1 MMVSYSLEIVDGY
14 TNASVVCPS
23 CYIRKMKEKAPE
35 TALVPTR
42 PDVQVT
48 LRGAV
53 SLWASATTSD
63 SERRADLL
71 RDKQRIVLSFF
82 RHTDKLPSEVEPSD
96 VQGWLRDLEEK
107 GVSAGTVYQHA
118 CLLSSFYSWA
128 MRDPEVGR
136 HVRRNPAR
144 LARPKAPKP
153 YQTESVKAL
162 TDEEVGALVSAVR
175 QRAQAGEIVGKRDYA
190 LLLLYLATG
199 LRRREAIGLRGKDVH
214 VGETLVLEYRAKGGD
229 YRSREVRE
237 PQVREALIDYLTAS
251 GRLHTLKTD
260 APLWTRHDRA
270 GRPGEALSSHCF
282 VKNMKKYAR
291 EAGLEEFHLHRTRHT
306 FARIV
311 SEFTGDITA
320 TQNALD
326 HQNRST
332 TRVYV
337 QRIAVKRDLYSNEI
351 SKRWSE

>member
-1 MMVSYSLEIVDGY
+1 MNGQEQ
-14 TNASVVCPS
+14 T
-23 CYIRKMKEKAPE
+23 
-35 TALVPTR
+35 TALVAAQN
-42 PDVQVT
+42 DLQFA
-48 LRGAV
+48 LRGAI
-53 SLWASATTSD
+53 SLWASATTSEC
-63 SERRADLL
+63 ERRQDLL

-82 RHTDKLPSEVEPSD
+82 RHVDKLPSEVEPSD
-96 VQGWLRDLEEK
+96 VQSWLRDLEGK
-107 GVSAGTVYQHA
+107 GISAGTCYQHA

-128 MRDPEVGR
+128 LKDPEVGQS
-136 HVRRNPAR
+136 VRRNPAR

-162 TDEEVGALVSAVR
+162 SDEEVGVLVSAVR
-175 QRAQAGEIVGKRDYA
+175 RRAQSSDLVGKRDYA

-199 LRRREAIGLRGKDVH
+199 LRRQEAIGLRGKDVH

-237 PQVREALIDYLTAS
+237 PQVREALLDYLMAS
-251 GRLHTLKTD
+251 ERLHALKTD

-270 GRPGEALSSHCF
+270 GKPGEALTSHCF
-282 VKNMKKYAR
+282 VKNLKKYAR
-291 EAGLEEFHLHRTRHT
+291 EAGVEGFHLHRTRHT

-311 SEFTGDITA
+311 SEVTGDITA

-337 QRIAVKRDLYSNEI
+337 QRIAVKRDLYSNEV
-351 SKRWSE
+351 SKRWGD

>member
-1 MMVSYSLEIVDGY
+1 MG
-14 TNASVVCPS
+14 
-23 CYIRKMKEKAPE
+23 EKASE
-35 TALVPTR
+35 TALVPAQA
-42 PDVQVT
+42 DLQVA

-53 SLWASATTSD
+53 SLWASATTSE
-63 SERRADLL
+63 SERRQDLL

-82 RHTDKLPSEVEPSD
+82 RHTGKLPSEVDPSD
-96 VQGWLRDLEEK
+96 VQGWLRDLEMK
-107 GVSAGTVYQHA
+107 GISAGTCYQHA

-128 MRDPEVGR
+128 MKDSEVGR

-162 TDEEVGALVSAVR
+162 SDEEVGALVSAVR
-175 QRAQAGEIVGKRDYA
+175 GRALSGDAVAKRDYA

-199 LRRREAIGLRGKDVH
+199 LRRQEAIGLRGKDVH

-237 PQVREALIDYLTAS
+237 PQVREALLDYLTAS
-251 GRLHTLKTD
+251 GRLHALKTD

-270 GRPGEALSSHCF
+270 GKPGEALSSHCF
-282 VKNMKKYAR
+282 VKNLKKYAR
-291 EAGLEEFHLHRTRHT
+291 EAGVEGFHLHRTRHT

-311 SEFTGDITA
+311 SEMTGDITA

-337 QRIAVKRDLYSNEI
+337 QRIAVKRDLYSEEV
-351 SKRWSE
+351 SKRWSD

>member
-1 MMVSYSLEIVDGY
+1 MNSEQPQI
-14 TNASVVCPS
+14 
-23 CYIRKMKEKAPE
+23 
-35 TALVPTR
+35 ALVPTSV
-42 PDVQVT
+42 DLQVV
-48 LRGAV
+48 LQGAV
-53 SLWASATTSD
+53 SLWASSTTGE
-63 SERRADLL
+63 SERRQDLL

-82 RHTDKLPSEVEPSD
+82 RHVEKLPGEVEPAD
-96 VQGWLRDLEEK
+96 VQGWLRDLEGK
-107 GVSAGTVYQHA
+107 GISAGTTYQHA

-128 MRDPEVGR
+128 LKDPEIGQ

-144 LARPKAPKP
+144 LARPRAPKP
-153 YQTESVKAL
+153 YQTERVKAL
-162 TDEEVGALVSAVR
+162 SDEEVGALVSVVR
-175 QRAQAGEIVGKRDYA
+175 SRAQDGDIVSKRDYA

-199 LRRREAIGLRGKDVH
+199 LRRQEAISLTGKDVH
-214 VGETLVLEYRAKGGD
+214 VSETLVLEYRAKGGD

-237 PQVREALIDYLTAS
+237 PQVREALMDYLSSAK
-251 GRLHTLKTD
+251 RLHALKTD

-270 GRPGEALSSHCF
+270 GKPGEALTSHCF
-282 VKNMKKYAR
+282 VKNLKKYAK
-291 EAGLEEFHLHRTRHT
+291 EAGVEGFHLHRTRHT

-351 SKRWSE
+351 SKRWGV

>member
-1 MMVSYSLEIVDGY
+1 
-14 TNASVVCPS
+14 
-23 CYIRKMKEKAPE
+23 
-35 TALVPTR
+35 
-42 PDVQVT
+42 
-48 LRGAV
+48 
-53 SLWASATTSD
+53 
-63 SERRADLL
+63 LL
-71 RDKQRIVLSFF
+71 RDKQRIVISFF
-82 RHTDKLPSEVEPSD
+82 QYVDKLPGEVEPTD
-96 VQGWLRDLEEK
+96 VQKWLLELEEK
-107 GVSAGTVYQHA
+107 GVKPGTTYQHA

-128 MRDPEVGR
+128 LKDPGVGQ
-136 HVRRNPAR
+136 HVRRNPAKM
-144 LARPKAPKP
+144 ARPKAPKP

-162 TDEEVGALVSAVR
+162 SDEEVMALVGVVR
-175 QRAQAGEIVGKRDYA
+175 RHALTGDIVGKRDYA

-199 LRRREAIGLRGKDVH
+199 LRRQEAISLHGKNVS

-237 PQVREALIDYLTAS
+237 PQVKEALIDYLSAS
-251 GRLHTLKTD
+251 GRLHALKTD

-270 GRPGEALSSHCF
+270 GKPGEALSSHCF
-282 VKNMKKYAR
+282 VKNLKKYAQ
-291 EAGLEEFHLHRTRHT
+291 EAGVESFHLHRTRHT

-351 SKRWSE
+351 SKRWSD

>member
-1 MMVSYSLEIVDGY
+1 MD
-14 TNASVVCPS
+14 
-23 CYIRKMKEKAPE
+23 EKAPE
-35 TALVPTR
+35 TGLVAARTDLQIALR
-42 PDVQVT
+42 S
-48 LRGAV
+48 AV
-53 SLWASATTSD
+53 SLWASATTSE
-63 SERRADLL
+63 SERRQDLL

-82 RHTDKLPSEVEPSD
+82 LHTGKLPSEVEPAD
-96 VQGWLRDLEEK
+96 VQGWLRDLDGK
-107 GVSAGTVYQHA
+107 GISAGTCYQHA

-128 MRDPEVGR
+128 MKDPEVGQ

-162 TDEEVGALVSAVR
+162 SDEEVGALVSAVR
-175 QRAQAGEIVGKRDYA
+175 KRAREGDVVGKRDYA

-199 LRRREAIGLRGKDVH
+199 LRRQEAIGLRGKDVH

-237 PQVREALIDYLTAS
+237 PQVKDALIDYLAS
-251 GRLHTLKTD
+251 ADRLHALKTD

-270 GRPGEALSSHCF
+270 GKPGEALSSHCF
-282 VKNMKKYAR
+282 VKNLKKYAR
-291 EAGLEEFHLHRTRHT
+291 EAAVEGFHLHRTRHT

-337 QRIAVKRDLYSNEI
+337 QRIAVKRDLYSEEV
-351 SKRWSE
+351 SKKWGD

>member
-1 MMVSYSLEIVDGY
+1 MDSTSRSKALQVREPELEV
-14 TNASVVCPS
+14 A
-23 CYIRKMKEKAPE
+23 
-35 TALVPTR
+35 
-42 PDVQVT
+42 
-48 LRGAV
+48 LRGAI
-53 SLWASATTSD
+53 SLWASATTSE
-63 SERRADLL
+63 SGRRQDLL

-82 RHTDKLPSEVEPSD
+82 RYIGKLPAEVEPGD
-96 VQGWLRDLEEK
+96 VQGWLRDLEGK
-107 GVSAGTVYQHA
+107 GISPGTTYQHA

-128 MRDPEVGR
+128 IRDPEIGQHLR
-136 HVRRNPAR
+136 GNPAR

-153 YQTESVKAL
+153 YQTESVKAMS
-162 TDEEVGALVSAVR
+162 DEEVQLLVKAVR
-175 QRAQAGEIVGKRDYA
+175 RRALAGDLVGKRDYA

-199 LRRREAIGLRGKDVH
+199 LRRSEAISLRGKDVRLD
-214 VGETLVLEYRAKGGD
+214 ETLILAYRAKGGD

-237 PQVREALIDYLTAS
+237 PQVKAALLDYLATA
-251 GRLHTLKTD
+251 GRMHALKSD

-270 GRPGEALSSHCF
+270 GQPGEALSSHCF
-282 VKNMKKYAR
+282 VKNLKKYAL
-291 EAGLEEFHLHRTRHT
+291 EAGVKDFHLHRTRHT

-337 QRIAVKRDLYSNEI
+337 QRIAVKKDPYSSEI
-351 SKRWSE
+351 SKRWSD

>member
-1 MMVSYSLEIVDGY
+1 M
-14 TNASVVCPS
+14 N
-23 CYIRKMKEKAPE
+23 EKAPE
-35 TALVPTR
+35 TALVPAEA
-42 PDVQVT
+42 DLQVA
-48 LRGAV
+48 LRSAV
-53 SLWASATTSD
+53 SLWASASTSE

-71 RDKQRIVLSFF
+71 RDKQRIVISFF
-82 RHTDKLPSEVEPSD
+82 RCTEKLPSEVEPVD
-96 VQGWLRDLEEK
+96 VQEWLRDLGEK
-107 GVSAGTVYQHA
+107 GISAGTCYQHA

-128 MRDPEVGR
+128 MKDPEIGR

-162 TDEEVGALVSAVR
+162 SDEEVGALVGGVR
-175 QRAQAGEIVGKRDYA
+175 RRALSGDVVGKRDYA

-199 LRRREAIGLRGKDVH
+199 LRRNEAIALRGKDVH

-237 PQVREALIDYLTAS
+237 SQVREALMDYLSTA

-260 APLWTRHDRA
+260 APLWTRHDHA
-270 GRPGEALSSHCF
+270 GKPGEALTSHCF
-282 VKNMKKYAR
+282 VKNLKKYAK
-291 EAGLEEFHLHRTRHT
+291 EAGVQGFHLHRTRHT

-311 SEFTGDITA
+311 SEVTGDITA

-337 QRIAVKRDLYSNEI
+337 QRIAVKRDLYSSEI
-351 SKRWSE
+351 SKRWRD

>member
-1 MMVSYSLEIVDGY
+1 MD
-14 TNASVVCPS
+14 
-23 CYIRKMKEKAPE
+23 EKASE
-35 TALVPTR
+35 TALITPQT
-42 PDVQVT
+42 DFQVA
-48 LRGAV
+48 LRGAI

-63 SERRADLL
+63 GERRQDLL

-82 RHTDKLPSEVEPSD
+82 REAGKLPSEVEPAD
-96 VQGWLRDLEEK
+96 VQRWLRNLEGK
-107 GVSAGTVYQHA
+107 GISAGTCYQHA

-128 MRDPEVGR
+128 MRDPEVGQR
-136 HVRRNPAR
+136 IRRNPAR

-162 TDEEVGALVSAVR
+162 SDEEVGTLVSAVR
-175 QRAQAGEIVGKRDYA
+175 RRAVSGDVVGKRDYA

-199 LRRREAIGLRGKDVH
+199 LRRQEAIGLRGKDVH
-214 VGETLVLEYRAKGGD
+214 VGETLVLEYKAKGGD

-237 PQVREALIDYLTAS
+237 PRVKEALLDYLTAS
-251 GRLHTLKTD
+251 GRLHALKTD

-270 GRPGEALSSHCF
+270 GKPGEALTSHCF
-282 VKNMKKYAR
+282 VKNLKKYAK
-291 EAGLEEFHLHRTRHT
+291 EAGVEDFHLHRTRHT

-311 SEFTGDITA
+311 SELTGDITA

-326 HQNRST
+326 HQSRST

-337 QRIAVKRDLYSNEI
+337 QRIAVKRDLYSNEVA
-351 SKRWSE
+351 KRWDT

>member
-1 MMVSYSLEIVDGY
+1 MD
-14 TNASVVCPS
+14 
-23 CYIRKMKEKAPE
+23 KKEPG
-35 TALVPTR
+35 TALVPART
-42 PDVQVT
+42 DLQVA
-48 LRGAV
+48 LRSAV
-53 SLWASATTSD
+53 SLWASATTSE

-82 RHTDKLPSEVEPSD
+82 RHTGKLPSDVEPKD
-96 VQGWLRDLEEK
+96 VQGWLRDLE
-107 GVSAGTVYQHA
+107 GRGISAGTTYQHA

-128 MRDPEVGR
+128 MRDPEVGQY
-136 HVRRNPAR
+136 VRRNPAR

-162 TDEEVGALVSAVR
+162 SDEEVGRMVAAVR
-175 QRAQAGEIVGKRDYA
+175 RRAQSGDIVGKRDYA

-199 LRRREAIGLRGKDVH
+199 LRRQEAIGLRGKDVH
-214 VGETLVLEYRAKGGD
+214 VGEALVLEYRAKGGD
-229 YRSREVRE
+229 YRGREVRE
-237 PQVREALIDYLTAS
+237 PRVREALMDYLTAA
-251 GRLHTLKTD
+251 GRLHVLKTD

-270 GRPGEALSSHCF
+270 GKPGEALSSHCF
-282 VKNMKKYAR
+282 VKNLKKYAR
-291 EAGLEEFHLHRTRHT
+291 EAGVEGFHLHRTRHT

-326 HQNRST
+326 HQSRST

-337 QRIAVKRDLYSNEI
+337 QRIAVKKDLYSDEV
-351 SKRWSE
+351 SKRWGD

>member
-1 MMVSYSLEIVDGY
+1 MD
-14 TNASVVCPS
+14 
-23 CYIRKMKEKAPE
+23 EKGPE
-35 TALVPTR
+35 TALIA
-42 PDVQVT
+42 VQTDLQVA
-48 LRGAV
+48 LRSAV
-53 SLWASATTSD
+53 SLWASATTSE

-82 RHTDKLPSEVEPSD
+82 SRTCKLPSEVEPAD
-96 VQGWLRDLEEK
+96 VQSWLRDLEEK
-107 GVSAGTVYQHA
+107 GISAGTAYQHA

-128 MRDPEVGR
+128 MKDPEVGR
-136 HVRRNPAR
+136 HIRRNPAR

-162 TDEEVGALVSAVR
+162 SDVEVGKLVAAVR
-175 QRAQAGEIVGKRDYA
+175 RRAQASDVVGKRDYA

-199 LRRREAIGLRGKDVH
+199 LRRQEAIGLRGKDVH

-237 PQVREALIDYLTAS
+237 PQVMGALLDYLTAS
-251 GRLHTLKTD
+251 ERLHALKTD

-270 GRPGEALSSHCF
+270 GKPGDALTSHCF
-282 VKNMKKYAR
+282 VKNLKKYAK
-291 EAGLEEFHLHRTRHT
+291 EAGVERFHLHRTRHT

-311 SEFTGDITA
+311 SEITGDITA

-351 SKRWSE
+351 SKRWGD

>member
-1 MMVSYSLEIVDGY
+1 MDSS
-14 TNASVVCPS
+14 SQ
-23 CYIRKMKEKAPE
+23 K
-35 TALVPTR
+35 TALQTR
-42 PDVQVT
+42 GSDLQVA
-48 LRGAV
+48 LQGAI
-53 SLWASATTSD
+53 SLWASATTSE
-63 SERRADLL
+63 SGRRRDLL

-82 RHTDKLPSEVEPSD
+82 QHTGKLPSEVEPGD
-96 VQGWLRDLEEK
+96 VQEWLRELEGK
-107 GVSAGTVYQHA
+107 GIKPGTTYQHA

-128 MRDPEVGR
+128 MRDPEIGQ
-136 HVRRNPAR
+136 HIGGNPAR

-153 YQTESVKAL
+153 YQTESVKAMS
-162 TDEEVGALVSAVR
+162 DEEVQALVGIVR
-175 QRAQAGEIVGKRDYA
+175 RRAHEGNVVGKRDYA

-199 LRRREAIGLRGKDVH
+199 LRRSEVISLRGRDVH
-214 VGETLVLEYRAKGGD
+214 ADETLILAYRSKGGD

-237 PQVREALIDYLTAS
+237 PQVKEALLDYLSAA
-251 GRLHTLKTD
+251 GRMHALKTD

-270 GRPGEALSSHCF
+270 GQPGEALSSHCF
-282 VKNMKKYAR
+282 VKNLKKYAR
-291 EAGLEEFHLHRTRHT
+291 EAGVKDFHLHRTRHT

-337 QRIAVKRDLYSNEI
+337 QRIAVKRDLYSGEVAG
-351 SKRWSE
+351 RWAGKESD

>member
-1 MMVSYSLEIVDGY
+1 MD
-14 TNASVVCPS
+14 
-23 CYIRKMKEKAPE
+23 EKAPV
-35 TALVPTR
+35 TALVP
-42 PDVQVT
+42 VQTDLKVA
-48 LRGAV
+48 LRSAV
-53 SLWASATTSD
+53 SLWASATTSE
-63 SERRADLL
+63 SERRVDLL

-82 RHTDKLPSEVEPSD
+82 RYTDKLPSEVEPAD
-96 VQGWLRDLEEK
+96 VQRWLRDLEEK
-107 GVSAGTVYQHA
+107 SISQGTAYQHV

-128 MRDPEVGR
+128 MRDPEIGQ
-136 HVRRNPAR
+136 HMRRNPAR

-162 TDEEVGALVSAVR
+162 SDEEVGALVAVVR
-175 QRAQAGEIVGKRDYA
+175 RRAQAGDLVGKRDYA

-199 LRRREAIGLRGKDVH
+199 LRRQEAISLRGKDVH
-214 VGETLVLEYRAKGGD
+214 VRETLVLEYRAKGGD

-237 PQVREALIDYLTAS
+237 PQVKDALLDYLSAA
-251 GRLHTLKTD
+251 GRMHALKSD
-260 APLWTRHDRA
+260 APLWTRHDKA
-270 GRPGEALSSHCF
+270 GQPGEVLTSHCF
-282 VKNMKKYAR
+282 VKNLKKYAK
-291 EAGLEEFHLHRTRHT
+291 EAGVEGFHLHRTRHT

-337 QRIAVKRDLYSNEI
+337 QRIAVKRDLYSEEI
-351 SKRWSE
+351 SKRWGD

>member
-1 MMVSYSLEIVDGY
+1 MDES
-14 TNASVVCPS
+14 
-23 CYIRKMKEKAPE
+23 APE
-35 TALVPTR
+35 TALAPAQT
-42 PDVQVT
+42 DLQVA

-53 SLWASATTSD
+53 SLWASATTSESD
-63 SERRADLL
+63 RRQDLL

-82 RHTDKLPSEVEPSD
+82 RRTDKLPSEVEPGD
-96 VQGWLRDLEEK
+96 VQNWLKDLAAE
-107 GVSAGTVYQHA
+107 GISAGTCYQHA

-128 MRDPEVGR
+128 MKDAEVGR

-162 TDEEVGALVSAVR
+162 SDGEVAALVGAVR
-175 QRAQAGEIVGKRDYA
+175 GRAQADHVVGKRDYA

-199 LRRREAIGLRGKDVH
+199 LRRQEAIGLRGKDVH

-237 PQVREALIDYLTAS
+237 PRVKEALIDYLTAS
-251 GRLHTLKTD
+251 GRLHALKTD

-270 GRPGEALSSHCF
+270 GKPGEALTSHCF
-282 VKNMKKYAR
+282 VKNLKKYAR
-291 EAGLEEFHLHRTRHT
+291 EAGVEGFHLHRTRHT

-326 HQNRST
+326 HQSRST

-337 QRIAVKRDLYSNEI
+337 QRISVKRDPYSEEV
-351 SKRWSE
+351 SKRWGDKGSGGDSGAS

>member
-1 MMVSYSLEIVDGY
+1 MD
-14 TNASVVCPS
+14 A
-23 CYIRKMKEKAPE
+23 RAPE
-35 TALVPTR
+35 TALVPTQT
-42 PDVQVT
+42 DTQVA

-53 SLWASATTSD
+53 SLWASATTSE
-63 SERRADLL
+63 SERWADLL

-82 RHTDKLPSEVEPSD
+82 RHTGKLPSEVEPSD

-107 GVSAGTVYQHA
+107 GISAGTCYQHA

-128 MRDPEVGR
+128 MRDPEVGH
-136 HVRRNPAR
+136 HVRCNPAR

-162 TDEEVGALVSAVR
+162 SDEEVGALVSALR
-175 QRAQAGEIVGKRDYA
+175 KRAQLDVVGKRDYA

-199 LRRREAIGLRGKDVH
+199 LRRQEAIRLRGMDVH
-214 VGETLVLEYRAKGGD
+214 LGKTLMLEYRAKGGD

-237 PQVREALIDYLTAS
+237 PQVREALLDYLTAS
-251 GRLHTLKTD
+251 GRLHALKTD

-270 GRPGEALSSHCF
+270 GKPGEALSSHCF
-282 VKNMKKYAR
+282 VKNLKKYAK
-291 EAGLEEFHLHRTRHT
+291 EAGVEGFHLHRTRHT

-311 SEFTGDITA
+311 SEVTGDITA

-337 QRIAVKRDLYSNEI
+337 QRIAVKRDLYSEEI
-351 SKRWSE
+351 SKKWSVDTESESQT

>member
-1 MMVSYSLEIVDGY
+1 MD
-14 TNASVVCPS
+14 TPRRN
-23 CYIRKMKEKAPE
+23 
-35 TALVPTR
+35 TALQTQEA
-42 PDVQVT
+42 DLQVA
-48 LRGAV
+48 LRGAI
-53 SLWASATTSD
+53 SLWASATTSE
-63 SERRADLL
+63 SARRQDLL
-71 RDKQRIVLSFF
+71 RDKQRIVFSFF
-82 RHTDKLPSEVEPSD
+82 RYIGKLPSEIEPSD
-96 VQGWLRDLEEK
+96 VQQWLRALEEK
-107 GVSAGTVYQHA
+107 GASSGTTYQHA

-128 MRDPEVGR
+128 IRDPEIGQHIR
-136 HVRRNPAR
+136 GNPAR

-153 YQTESVKAL
+153 YQTESVKAM
-162 TDEEVGALVSAVR
+162 TDEEVQALVKAVR
-175 QRAQAGEIVGKRDYA
+175 RRALAGDIVGKRDYA
-190 LLLLYLATG
+190 LLLMYLATG
-199 LRRREAIGLRGKDVH
+199 LRRSEVISLRGNDIH
-214 VGETLVLEYRAKGGD
+214 VDETLRLAYRAKGGD

-237 PQVREALIDYLTAS
+237 PQVREALLDYLSAA
-251 GRLHTLKTD
+251 GRMHALKTD

-270 GRPGEALSSHCF
+270 GKPGDVLSSHCL
-282 VKNMKKYAR
+282 VKNLKKYAQ
-291 EAGLEEFHLHRTRHT
+291 EAGVKDFHLHRTRHT